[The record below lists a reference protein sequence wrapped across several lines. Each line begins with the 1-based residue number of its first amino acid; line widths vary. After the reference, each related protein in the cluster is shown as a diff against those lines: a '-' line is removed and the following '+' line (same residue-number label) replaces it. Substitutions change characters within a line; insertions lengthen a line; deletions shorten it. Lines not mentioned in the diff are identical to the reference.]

1 MPRQCRRTDEQLAF
15 EADDVAA
22 ARNQGIHTMWERLVM
37 LDSIVIVIGV
47 QDAADFDTQR
57 RQG

>member
-1 MPRQCRRTDEQLAF
+1 
-15 EADDVAA
+15 
-22 ARNQGIHTMWERLVM
+22 MWERLVM